1 MNYSIFP
8 IHHRNPESIRPV
20 QDIITL
26 PYFPSLK
33 RDISLKRG
41 EKYVFTRFRRMYSK
55 NYSILYSQCN
65 YRVYFIQTFDLTRN
79 DFAKR
84 LSQHN
89 VLRLKII

>member
-41 EKYVFTRFRRMYSK
+41 ENVSLLGFDECIQKIIQFCIVSVIIEC
-55 NYSILYSQCN
+55 ILY
-65 YRVYFIQTFDLTRN
+65 
-79 DFAKR
+79 KR
-84 LSQHN
+84 LT
-89 VLRLKII
+89 